1 MRAELASL
9 HIFVHSIPQGEEPMQ
24 VAIITGAGSGIG
36 LAVAKQLHTAG
47 MVVVGVGRDP
57 DKLATLAKEIG
68 DPERCLTISADIMGK
83 DAPQEIVKATLDRFG
98 RIDFLINNAGI
109 GSPKPLHETDD
120 ETLDHFLNIMLRAPF
135 RLARDV
141 IVHMKPGS
149 GIVNVTSTFAMIG
162 GKRGGAYSAAKGG
175 LKSLTEHM
183 ACEYGPLG
191 IRSNC
196 VAPGVTMTDMVRHR
210 FEDETFK
217 RVNVE
222 TTPYPR
228 LAEAEDIA
236 AMIAFL
242 CSPGGEMVN
251 GQSIVVDG
259 GWTKTK
265 YLSPRALTSQWV
277 SSEG

>member
-1 MRAELASL
+1 
-9 HIFVHSIPQGEEPMQ
+9 
-24 VAIITGAGSGIG
+24 
-36 LAVAKQLHTAG
+36 
-47 MVVVGVGRDP
+47 
-57 DKLATLAKEIG
+57 
-68 DPERCLTISADIMGK
+68 
-83 DAPQEIVKATLDRFG
+83 
-98 RIDFLINNAGI
+98 
-109 GSPKPLHETDD
+109 
-120 ETLDHFLNIMLRAPF
+120 MLRAPF
-135 RLARDV
+135 RLAREV
-141 IVHMKPGS
+141 VPHMQSGS
-149 GIVNVTSTFAMIG
+149 GVVNVTSTFAMIG

-183 ACEYGPLG
+183 ACEYGPMG

-236 AMIAFL
+236 SVIAFL
-242 CSPGGEMVN
+242 CSAGGEMIN

-259 GWTKTK
+259 GWTRTK
-265 YLSPRALTSQWV
+265 YLSPRALTSRWIA
-277 SSEG
+277 SDEA